1 MNICKKHHLLFVPT
15 KNGNHQAI
23 DTWCGHTVNGI
34 VWYCSE
40 KCMSIGKEG
49 NPLTYIATDDEP
61 IMND

>member
-1 MNICKKHHLLFVPT
+1 VPT
-15 KNGNHQAI
+15 ENGNHQAM

-49 NPLTYIATDDEP
+49 KPLTYIPTDDEP